1 MGSLVVHQLILQKT
15 TQDFVYLCVHLKSTI
30 LVLILMEI
38 TQHGNVL
45 LFVLLE
51 HKILSLTILQ

>member
-1 MGSLVVHQLILQKT
+1 MGSLVVQQLILQKT
-15 TQDFVYLCVHLKSTI
+15 TQGFAYLCVHLKSTI

-51 HKILSLTILQ
+51 HKILLLTILQ